1 LSRSAAARSAGR
13 RPPLLAWLLALPL
26 HRQNRKPRTKK
37 RRSFAGEGRVL
48 ATGEVGQRR
57 PWLFEDE
64 ERRLRKHKRT
74 CPLFGPCCSS
84 RWRTAP
90 VTTAHRPPPPTHYGL
105 QERRN
110 GWPPLA
116 HTIVVFLIGL
126 CLHFRSRCEDSPPL

>member
-1 LSRSAAARSAGR
+1 LEHSG
-13 RPPLLAWLLALPL
+13 
-26 HRQNRKPRTKK
+26 QK
-37 RRSFAGEGRVL
+37 RRQKAPHCLLGCSLFPCTDRAGNQEPRKGEVLQGRVL
-48 ATGEVGQRR
+48 ARGEAGQRR

-64 ERRLRKHKRT
+64 EIWLRKHKRT

-90 VTTAHRPPPPTHYGL
+90 VTTTHRPPPPHYGL

-110 GWPPLA
+110 GWPPLT

-126 CLHFRSRCEDSPPL
+126 CLHFHSRCEDSPPL